1 VNEKPIPHPVEL
13 LQTLVRFDTT
23 NPPGNEAACINYLD
37 GVFKQAGF
45 TTTILGKTAERTN
58 LITRLPGRGEAPPVV
73 WQAHVDV
80 VTTAEQTWQH
90 PPFAAD
96 IVDGFLWGRGTLDD
110 KGAAAMM
117 TVALLRA
124 KAQGITPPGDIIFT
138 ALADEEAGADYGAKF
153 LVEEHPEQFA
163 GARFAIGEGGGVSVM
178 MGGKK
183 FYVIMLAEKQL
194 CAVRLTLRGRAGH
207 GSVPLRGQAMAKL
220 ARVLRILDRKQL
232 PVHITPIA
240 RQMITG
246 ISDAL
251 PFPQN
256 LVLRQLLN
264 PALTDRVLNLLGDK
278 GAQLGASLHN
288 TASPTIVRGGEKINV
303 IPGEITLG
311 LDGRLLPGFTPD
323 AMVRE
328 LRALLGD
335 NDDGD
340 IVDIAV
346 AHYEP
351 GPEPA
356 DMERYAVLAD
366 IIRKADPE
374 GIPVPYLVSGVTD
387 ARHFAKLGIQ
397 SYGFIPMQIPDELI
411 KTIHAADERI
421 PVATLEWGTQVLLE
435 TLKRF
440 KG

>member
-1 VNEKPIPHPVEL
+1 MNGTTVPNPVEL

-23 NPPGNEAACINYLD
+23 NPPGNEAACIAYLD
-37 GVFKQAGF
+37 GLFKQAGF
-45 TTTILGKTAERTN
+45 ATTILGKTAERPN
-58 LITRLPGRGEAPPVV
+58 LIARLPGRGEAPPVL

-90 PPFAAD
+90 PPFAGE
-96 IVDGFLWGRGTLDD
+96 IVDGVLWGRGTLDD

-124 KAQGITPPGDIIFT
+124 KAQGIVPPGDIIFT
-138 ALADEEAGADYGAKF
+138 ALADEEAGAEYGAKF
-153 LVEEHPEQFA
+153 LVEEHPEQFEDV
-163 GARFAIGEGGGVSVM
+163 RFAIGEGGGVSVT

-183 FYVIMLAEKQL
+183 CYVIMLVEKQI
-194 CAVRLTLRGRAGH
+194 CWMRLTVRGRAGH

-220 ARVLRILDRKQL
+220 ARILRILDRKRL
-232 PVHITPIA
+232 PVHITPVA
-240 RQMITG
+240 RQMIAG

-278 GAQLGASLHN
+278 GEQLGASLRN
-288 TASPTIVRGGEKINV
+288 TVSPTIVRGGEKINV
-303 IPGEITLG
+303 IPGEITLE

-323 AMVRE
+323 DMLRE
-328 LRALLGD
+328 LRALVGD
-335 NDDGD
+335 DID
-340 IVDIAV
+340 IVV
-346 AHYEP
+346 ERYEP

-356 DMERYAVLAD
+356 DMERYLVLAD
-366 IIRKADPE
+366 ILRQADPE

-421 PVATLEWGTQVLLE
+421 PVATLEWGTQVLVE
-435 TLKRF
+435 TLQRF

>member
-1 VNEKPIPHPVEL
+1 MNEKPIPHPLEL

-23 NPPGNEAACINYLD
+23 NPPGNEAACIAYLND
-37 GVFKQAGF
+37 LFKQAGF
-45 TTTILGKTAERTN
+45 ATTILGKTAERPN

-90 PPFAAD
+90 PPFAGEV
-96 IVDGFLWGRGTLDD
+96 VDGMLWGRGTLDD

-117 TVALLRA
+117 AVALLRA
-124 KAQGITPPGDIIFT
+124 KAQGIVPPGDIIFT
-138 ALADEEAGADYGAKF
+138 ALADEEAGAEYGAKF
-153 LVEEHPEQFA
+153 LVEEHPEQFE
-163 GARFAIGEGGGVSVM
+163 GARFAIGEGGGVSITL
-178 MGGKK
+178 GGKK
-183 FYVIMLAEKQL
+183 CYVIMLAEKQI
-194 CAVRLTLRGRAGH
+194 CWMRLTVRGRAGH

-220 ARVLRILDRKQL
+220 ARVLHILDHKKL
-232 PVHITPIA
+232 PVHITPVA
-240 RQMITG
+240 RQMISG
-246 ISDAL
+246 MSDAL

-256 LVLRQLLN
+256 VVLRQLLN
-264 PALTDRVLNLLGDK
+264 PALSDRVLNLLGDK
-278 GAQLGASLHN
+278 GEQLSASLHN
-288 TASPTIVRGGEKINV
+288 TVSPTIVRGGEKINV

-323 AMVRE
+323 DMLRE

-335 NDDGD
+335 E
-340 IVDIAV
+340 VDLV
-346 AHYEP
+346 VERYEP
-351 GPEPA
+351 GPQPA
-356 DMERYAVLAD
+356 DMERYAILAD
-366 IIRKADPE
+366 ILRQADPT

-387 ARHFAKLGIQ
+387 ARHFATLGIQ

-435 TLKRF
+435 TLQRF
-440 KG
+440 RG